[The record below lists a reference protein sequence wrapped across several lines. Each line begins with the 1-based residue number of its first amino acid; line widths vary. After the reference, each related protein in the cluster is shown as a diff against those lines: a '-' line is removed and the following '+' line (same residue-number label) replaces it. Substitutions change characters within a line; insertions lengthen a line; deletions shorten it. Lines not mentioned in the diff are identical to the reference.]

1 MEQKKML
8 TFFFEKKL
16 MPMEPWR
23 RSREDLTTDEAWAET
38 LGRQKNKERSGPV
51 WKNSCATKPISPAGV
66 TLNICTSPP
75 QKKNLRSWHMFADIA
90 PPFERLIYRNCPDL
104 KECMACIGPLI

>member
-16 MPMEPWR
+16 MPVESWR
-23 RSREDLTTDEAWAET
+23 RSREDTTDEAWAET

-51 WKNSCATKPISPAGV
+51 WKNSCATKPISPA
-66 TLNICTSPP
+66 
-75 QKKNLRSWHMFADIA
+75 
-90 PPFERLIYRNCPDL
+90 ERIRGAETD
-104 KECMACIGPLI
+104 

>member
-75 QKKNLRSWHMFADIA
+75 HKKIFTLLAHVCRYCSPVRTTDI
-90 PPFERLIYRNCPDL
+90 
-104 KECMACIGPLI
+104 